1 MKKFIYT
8 VAITVSL
15 IIAGLLMLVFTY
27 KAWATYPTEY
37 LGGKP
42 VYFYEDDEFIGGLT
56 TSGSIGKQGWV
67 TWHNTSQTI
76 TVSLGQQTN
85 QPGSI
90 HVTHGTTA
98 TTALLCVK
106 DCTATTGIFRFEDD
120 FDTTVIMALP
130 TYGRPSFIGYYLWL
144 GSTLNHPAIYITN
157 NNNATDTWYAA
168 CTGCSTTNTGVAIT
182 SNTWYKFRIKK
193 IGTSVEFYIDD
204 VLKATLTTTATGAF
218 QPTFQLNWTTTQR
231 YMEIDY
237 WNFII
242 PSSGR

>member
-67 TWHNTSQTI
+67 HDGGTATI
-76 TVSLGQQTN
+76 TTSATTN
-85 QPGSI
+85 SPGAI
-90 HVTHGTTA
+90 DFTHTTA
-98 TTALLCVK
+98 GASRLLCLK
-106 DCTATTGIFRFEDD
+106 DCAANTGVFDFSYN
-120 FDTTVIMALP
+120 FDTTVIVSFP
-130 TYGRPSFIGYYLWL
+130 TCCTPGYLMYSLYDNPANTNKIGF
-144 GSTLNHPAIYITN
+144 SSN
-157 NNNATDTWYAA
+157 NTSSWHAQ
-168 CTGCSTTNTGVAIT
+168 CTGCAGSPVNLNVTINA
-182 SNTWYKFRIKK
+182 NTWYKLRIKK
-193 IGTSVEFYIDD
+193 TGTSVEFYIDD
-204 VLKATLTTTATGAF
+204 VLKTTLTTTAAGDFAPIF
-218 QPTFQLNWTTTQR
+218 LLNWDTTQR
-231 YMEIDY
+231 TMSIDY